1 MKTNLFMALAFAF
14 LMLFAA
20 CTEEKIIYIEK
31 ENDVELL
38 PGEGIL
44 TISLSDVTTR
54 AARPIDHF
62 DPDNEV
68 GEGMSSGNNVNRIGF
83 RIYQHGTT
91 NKISGVTVSSWDG
104 SDVSGA
110 TDLNEYILRV
120 DNGML
125 ASKTYQLK
133 LSGLTEGRYIIIAY
147 GYNATGDSDTPPY
160 TISDIENEI
169 YLKAIVNEGDKFY
182 EELFAGSG
190 DVRVNQYGNFIDEYT
205 ITLDRQVAGMLVYLE
220 KIPVYVG
227 EDRVKSLTVS
237 TFQNISGIYFPALLY
252 DSQEP
257 SKNEYANGV
266 GTGYDIIDLLT
277 FTFDDDKISNTNLQ
291 PGDKYTFKEVFLL
304 PDEMDEDVAR
314 YLKSNVTCLPNT
326 LFGSCFL
333 LPFANSDSSR
343 DCNDGW
349 GTRNALHIVLK
360 GESGKTLKI
369 INLKEFKADGEEQA
383 YSIKRNHFYSLG
395 TKINAQQD
403 EDDNPLEI
411 DADSGVE
418 YLLLKIDDGWKE
430 NHNLINEI
438 EKGE

>member
-133 LSGLTEGRYIIIAY
+133 LSGLTEGRYFIIAY
-147 GYNATGDSDTPPY
+147 GYNTSGDVDTPPY
-160 TISDIENEI
+160 MISDVESEI
-169 YLKAIVNEGDKFY
+169 YLKATANNGDNFY
-182 EELFAGSG
+182 EELFAGSE
-190 DVRVNQYGNFIDEYT
+190 DVSVNQYGNFTQKYT
-205 ITLDRQVAGMLVYLE
+205 LTLDRQVAGMLVYLE
-220 KIPVYVG
+220 KIPAFVG
-227 EDRVKSLTVS
+227 TERVMSLTVS
-237 TFQNISGIYFPALLY
+237 TYMDIFGIYFPASLY
-252 DSQEP
+252 E
-257 SKNEYANGV
+257 NELANGFSEKN
-266 GTGYDIIDLLT
+266 YSEANLLT
-277 FTFDDDKISNTNLQ
+277 FTFDDDKISNVNLE
-291 PGDKYTFKEVFLL
+291 PGDNYTFRDGFLL
-304 PDEMDEDVAR
+304 PDEMDKDVAT

-333 LPFANSDSSR
+333 LPFSNSGDYIH
-343 DCNDGW
+343 DEK
-349 GTRNALHIVLK
+349 TPLYIVLRDENEK
-360 GESGKTLKI
+360 PLKT
-369 INLKEFKADGEEQA
+369 INLKEFKEDEEQR
-383 YSIKRNHFYSLG
+383 YFISRNHFYSLG
-395 TKINAQQD
+395 TKIAVKQDD
-403 EDDNPLEI
+403 EDDPLEI
-411 DADSGVE
+411 DANSGFE